1 MSFYK
6 YELET
11 KGKCFDTVNV
21 TGQPKVR
28 TKREVDHGKN
38 LND

>member
-1 MSFYK
+1 MSLRK
-6 YELET
+6 NE
-11 KGKCFDTVNV
+11 CFDTVNV
-21 TGQPKVR
+21 TGQLKVK